1 MFGDQDQNNCL
12 FSTFFVKVLNYSLLR
27 SLGIVPLEN
36 VQISF
41 CATSPTDD
49 NEIMTSQSGFDGV
62 ICAGVGD
69 FLAFTFEL

>member
-1 MFGDQDQNNCL
+1 MFGDQKQNNCL
-12 FSTFFVKVLNYSLLR
+12 SSTFLAKVLNYSLLR

-49 NEIMTSQSGFDGV
+49 NEIMTGQSGFDGV
-62 ICAGVGD
+62 ICADVGD
-69 FLAFTFEL
+69 FLAFPFEL